1 LARRRLGLHVPRQ
14 RLDLLTHL
22 GKKLDNRFFP
32 LQEGTMDLV
41 TGGESKV
48 HARRINTRAAFG
60 NPPISDRDKPAP
72 ASV

>member
-1 LARRRLGLHVPRQ
+1 VPRQ

-22 GKKLDNRFFP
+22 GKQLDNRFLP
-32 LQEGTMDLV
+32 LQEGPMDLV

-48 HARRINTRAAFG
+48 HVRSINTRAAFG
-60 NPPISDRDKPAP
+60 NPTLFDRDPPAP